1 MTKTLG
7 NYHVPPNHCNVP
19 PVYPKQFV
27 ILNII
32 VRGLLGEELKA
43 KALPEENLKR

>member
-1 MTKTLG
+1 MSLVYTL
-7 NYHVPPNHCNVP
+7 
-19 PVYPKQFV
+19 KQFV

-43 KALPEENLKR
+43 KAPPEENLKG